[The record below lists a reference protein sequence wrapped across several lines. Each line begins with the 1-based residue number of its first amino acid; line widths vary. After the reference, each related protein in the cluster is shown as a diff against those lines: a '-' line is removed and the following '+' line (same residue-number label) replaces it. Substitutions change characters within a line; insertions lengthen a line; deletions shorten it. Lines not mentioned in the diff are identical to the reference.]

1 MSNVLHEI
9 SNVLYK
15 LKKKIFNHL
24 EKLTRV
30 GETDFARL
38 KRKVKI
44 SITFKQTINFINRS
58 TKTGKHFWQRKMK
71 CLIRPQSRYK
81 RDDIYSSNLFQMYKT
96 YSSLC

>member
-44 SITFKQTINFINRS
+44 SITFKQTIIS
-58 TKTGKHFWQRKMK
+58 
-71 CLIRPQSRYK
+71 
-81 RDDIYSSNLFQMYKT
+81 
-96 YSSLC
+96 